1 MTSAYSSKLALF
13 QPPPI
18 ENGIKGEQFI
28 EFRPTTTLSDGA
40 AIEFSILGTS
50 ADYIDLKKSRLAIK
64 VKVTK
69 ANGDPLD
76 APPDPLP
83 TTPTPTEAQR
93 TAHTNAMTNYNNN
106 TVSVVNMIL
115 HSLFRQVDVSLQQ
128 KVITPGIGV
137 NYPYKAM
144 LDVLLNY
151 GHEIQGSQLQAEGF
165 YKDTA
170 LVTTE
175 RGEDG
180 NLTEA
185 DMPAPLGRGNLNAG
199 ERLRWGLTNQ
209 NETLSLE
216 GPLHVDI
223 CQVDK
228 LVINGVQIVVK
239 LFPSLNGFC
248 LRTGGGC
255 TEKYK
260 VKIMDAV
267 LKVCHA
273 KINPKIIVAH
283 NEVLTKNVAL
293 YPFWKSEIK
302 TYSIPQGSSTQSMD
316 NLFYSGCPQR
326 LIVGFVN
333 SKAYV
338 GNYHFNPFNFQ
349 HFDLSYLECSL
360 DGRSVP
366 GEAVKANFEEKD
378 FVDAYTTLFNSRYP
392 ACGSADFI
400 AKDDYPQGYALY
412 VFNLESYVQGAMM
425 SNTIKGHTRL
435 TVRFDKPIPEGGATM
450 ILYGQFPSVM
460 KIDKSRNVIL
470 T

>member
-1 MTSAYSSKLALF
+1 MAYSSKLALF
-13 QPPPI
+13 QPPPV
-18 ENGIKGEQFI
+18 ETGILGEQFI

-50 ADYIDLKKSRLAIK
+50 AYYIDLKKSRLAVKI
-64 VKVTK
+64 KVTK
-69 ANGDPLD
+69 ADGSPLD
-76 APPDPLP
+76 DPPEEPAASA
-83 TTPTPTEAQR
+83 AQ
-93 TAHTNAMTNYNNN
+93 NVKDKYVQDMTNYKKN
-106 TVSVVNMIL
+106 TVAVSNMIL

-128 KVITPGIGV
+128 KVISPEIGV
-137 NYPYKAM
+137 NYPYKAI

-151 GHEIQGSQLQAEGF
+151 GHEVQGSQLQAEGF
-165 YKDTA
+165 YKDNG

-180 NLTEA
+180 ELDEKHI
-185 DMPAPLGRGNLNAG
+185 PAPKEPTNFNFG
-199 ERLRWGLTNQ
+199 EVLRWGLTDN
-209 NETLSLE
+209 NETLTLE

-223 CQVDK
+223 CQMDR
-228 LVINGVQIVVK
+228 LVMNGVQIVVK

-255 TEKYK
+255 AEKYK
-260 VKIMDAV
+260 VKILDAV

-273 KINPKIIVAH
+273 KVNPKIMVAH
-283 NEVLTKNVAL
+283 NEVLTENVAL

-302 TYSIPQGSSTQSMD
+302 TFSIPQGSSTQTMND
-316 NLFYSGCPQR
+316 LFHSKCPQR
-326 LIVGFVN
+326 LVVGFVN

-349 HFDLSYLECSL
+349 HFNLSYLEFSL

-366 GEAVKANFEEKD
+366 GEAIKANFEEKD

-400 AKDDYPQGYALY
+400 EKKDYPQGYALY

-425 SNTIKGHTRL
+425 SNTIEGHTRL

-450 ILYGQFPSVM
+450 IVYGQFPSVM

-470 T
+470 S